1 MRTVTFKGNVNCI
14 TLVQLGLSLNVERE
28 IRLGCRGLSYK
39 DMKKLLN
46 QRGGRPTAIMLSA
59 LLTMPLFVG
68 CGQPQAKVP
77 PPVDDTRTTAAPNA
91 APTTPK
97 KGLNKVQKGAVVL
110 AGAAALYYLYN
121 QRKNAQSPVGAN
133 GKYYLSKN
141 GRVYY
146 RDANRQAHWV
156 TPPPNGIQ
164 VPAAEAQQYRDYKG
178 YDNRAT
184 GRDLTSLPEAQ
195 SATY

>member
-1 MRTVTFKGNVNCI
+1 
-14 TLVQLGLSLNVERE
+14 
-28 IRLGCRGLSYK
+28 
-39 DMKKLLN
+39 MKKLLD
-46 QRGGRPTAIMLSA
+46 QRGNRPTAILLSA

-68 CGQPQAKVP
+68 CGQPQASVP
-77 PPVDDTRTTAAPNA
+77 PSADNTRTTTTAPNA
-91 APTTPK
+91 APAAPK
-97 KGLNKVQKGAVVL
+97 KGLNKVQKGAIVL

-121 QRKNAQSPVGAN
+121 RQKNAKAEAGAN
-133 GKYYLSKN
+133 SKYYLSKN

-146 RDANRQAHWV
+146 RDANRKVNWV

-164 VPAAEAQQYRDYKG
+164 VPAEEAQHYRDYQG
-178 YDNRAT
+178 YNNRPT

>member
-1 MRTVTFKGNVNCI
+1 MKQLLDRRGN
-14 TLVQLGLSLNVERE
+14 
-28 IRLGCRGLSYK
+28 
-39 DMKKLLN
+39 
-46 QRGGRPTAIMLSA
+46 RPTAIILSA

-68 CGQPQAKVP
+68 CGQPQASVP
-77 PPVDDTRTTAAPNA
+77 PPVNDTRITTTAPNA
-91 APTTPK
+91 TPAAKK

-121 QRKNAQSPVGAN
+121 RQKNAKAQTGAN
-133 GKYYLSKN
+133 SKYYLSKN

-146 RDANRQAHWV
+146 RDANRQVHWV
-156 TPPPNGIQ
+156 TPPPDGIQ
-164 VPAAEAQQYRDYKG
+164 VPEAEAQKYRDYQG
-178 YDNRAT
+178 YDNRST